1 MLSKIIDS
9 TAFSVSDCSNIGLM
23 WRTPYLPNRIE
34 IAQMRRVFFQEL
46 TCRAKPST
54 MNSQWA
60 FLNWSFRRFFKLT
73 SLSCYVERRSH
84 LSIRNF
90 ATSPSCWKPCSSF
103 ISFQLCIWLRTLTC
117 LVRASLA
124 RSAFARFSSK
134 VVFSLGLPRNMAVVC
149 LHLFNETPIRVT
161 SHTVI
166 SLQLICTLVNLYSCQ
181 FVLAIFRSF
190 CTHRSVILHS
200 SESRVMASD
209 HSCFV
214 FMFYWNI

>member
-1 MLSKIIDS
+1 
-9 TAFSVSDCSNIGLM
+9 
-23 WRTPYLPNRIE
+23 
-34 IAQMRRVFFQEL
+34 MRSVFFQEL

-166 SLQLICTLVNLYSCQ
+166 SLQLICTLVFLYSPVGHFALVGKSCYGLRSQ
-181 FVLAIFRSF
+181 LFCLYVLLK
-190 CTHRSVILHS
+190 HVIHVCILL
-200 SESRVMASD
+200 VYTD
-209 HSCFV
+209 P
-214 FMFYWNI
+214 